1 MKEDYTSRFTGPQID
16 KGIEYGQ
23 ASIPRVVVTRRIPN
37 TLEKWNRGRNLRYRF
52 TTMPTFVLKAGTYT
66 FDVESDGSIAITSP
80 GLGYLEGIIGDLS
93 GDTLRIPRKQYNG
106 TLGSTI
112 VVRTNYVVRGA
123 NCIRQN
129 ADGTFVLRT
138 IQDAET
144 TRPGFVVRGGKI
156 LYQGDNGRT
165 YYLKTKATG
174 RRKKKV
180 YFEKAHER
188 GSWIKN
194 MMKWRWWSCK
204 RVGNNEAG
212 NLIKKNRAMFQ
223 YDDKGHYFRA
233 FGNDPVLISYTNR
246 KNYDYCFRV
255 QMYPVTRRRP
265 KYYNRTY
272 IEKTFSKRRNV
283 DHYPEIK

>member
-52 TTMPTFVLKAGTYT
+52 STQPTFVFMAYTYT
-66 FDVESDGSIAITSP
+66 FNEDEGIITITSP
-80 GLGYLEGIIGDLS
+80 GLGYLEGIINNLS
-93 GDTLRIPRKQYNG
+93 GDTLEVERGDIGGR
-106 TLGSTI
+106 LGKTI
-112 VVRTNYVVRGA
+112 VVRTRYVVDGA

-129 ADGTFVLRT
+129 ADGTFKAIT

-144 TRPGFVVRGGKI
+144 TRPGFVVRCGKI

-212 NLIKKNRAMFQ
+212 GLIKKCRAMFL
-223 YDDKGHYFRA
+223 YNDKTHSFKA
-233 FGNDPVLISYTNR
+233 FGSDPVLIGYTNR
-246 KNYDYCFRV
+246 KDYDYCFRV
-255 QMYPVTRRRP
+255 QMYPVTRKRP
-265 KYYNRTY
+265 KYYNRAY
-272 IEKTFSKRRNV
+272 IEKTFSKRTRV
-283 DHYPEIK
+283 DYYPEI